1 MTKKKTT
8 IQLNPEIGKAIVHET
23 GLIMQEVIKGGTKIG
38 DRFIQASLSSPYYS
52 WAAIA
57 LLTSM
62 GVRAKLWPADT
73 SNLVTGTG
81 LALLGLTTVENFF
94 PVLSGFIGSE
104 KMIDNKWDLAKGVI
118 SPWAIESDGD
128 LSVSELEDILIK
140 LKT

>member
-23 GLIMQEVIKGGTKIG
+23 GLVMQEVIKGGTKIG
-38 DRFIQASLSSPYYS
+38 DRFLQASISSPYMS
-52 WAAIA
+52 WSAVA
-57 LLTSM
+57 LLTAM

-81 LALLGLTTVENFF
+81 LALLGLTTIEESL
-94 PVLSGFIGSE
+94 PILSGFMGTE

-118 SPWAIESDGD
+118 SPWAIEGDGD
-128 LSVSELEDILIK
+128 LSMSELENILIK
-140 LKT
+140 LKE